1 MCNTMDLKNFSK
13 FSILYIL
20 NICVSYTMPNL
31 DPGTCEKDPTYKN
44 GFGTLETVKSV
55 QIW

>member
-1 MCNTMDLKNFSK
+1 MDLKNVSK

-44 GFGTLETVKSV
+44 GNAGFGTLETVKSV

>member
-1 MCNTMDLKNFSK
+1 MDLKNFSK

-20 NICVSYTMPNL
+20 NICVSYTMPNF
-31 DPGTCEKDPTYKN
+31 DPGTCEKYPTYKN
-44 GFGTLETVKSV
+44 GNAGFGTPETVKSV